1 MLNNLVI
8 LILGMVFLIKGA
20 DLFVESSSNI
30 ARILRIPSFIIGLTI
45 VSLGTSAPE
54 LAVSITASIRK
65 ASSLSFGNVIGSNI
79 FNILIVLGVS
89 SFFAPIII
97 RKEDMK
103 FEIFFLILI
112 SVLLAV
118 FGYILTAF
126 RLDRF
131 EGIIFLVLF
140 VIFMTVM
147 IVKSVIS
154 NKKKKE
160 NTQIEE
166 EKKEEIISLTKGQKF
181 GKIIEDIIF
190 LSLGLVGIIFG
201 GNFVTDSASSIAVEL
216 GMSELLV
223 GLTITS
229 IGTSL
234 PELITSVVAAKKKEN
249 DIALGNVMGSNIAN
263 IILILGTAVTINPIK
278 LGSNSIFD
286 LVLLVVLSFWLLY
299 FIFKAGKINKKDGIA
314 FLILYAIY
322 LMYIIQNA

>member
-1 MLNNLVI
+1 MLNNIVF

-30 ARILRIPSFIIGLTI
+30 ARILKIPSFIIGLTI

-54 LAVSITASIRK
+54 LAVSITASVK
-65 ASSLSFGNVIGSNI
+65 NASSLSFGNVIGSNI
-79 FNILIVLGVS
+79 FNILIVLGIS

-103 FEIFFLILI
+103 FEIFFLILV
-112 SVLLAV
+112 SVLLAI
-118 FGYILTAF
+118 FGYVITGF

-131 EGIIFLVLF
+131 EGIIFLVLL
-140 VIFMTVM
+140 VVFMTVM
-147 IVKSVIS
+147 ILKSINT

-160 NTQIEE
+160 SNEVIEQ
-166 EKKEEIISLTKGQKF
+166 KKEKTIQLTKGQKI
-181 GKIIEDIIF
+181 GKIIEDIVF
-190 LSLGLVGIIFG
+190 LSIGLVGIIFG
-201 GNFVTDSASSIAVEL
+201 GNFVTESATNIAVDL

-229 IGTSL
+229 VGTSL
-234 PELITSVVAAKKKEN
+234 PELITSVIAARKNEN
-249 DIALGNVMGSNIAN
+249 DIALGNVIGSNIAN
-263 IILILGTAVTINPIK
+263 IVLILGTAVTIKPIK

-299 FIFKAGKINKKDGIA
+299 FIFKAGKITKKDGIS

-322 LMYIIQNA
+322 LIYIIQNA